1 MVGDNANLQD
11 VMIMMTLKSYKLN
24 LESGEGIFASSSH
37 STADLLFFFFFF
49 VPLVFFLFFIRTSF
63 LKSLPSKSN
72 VTFLVFNQ
80 MQIICL

>member
-1 MVGDNANLQD
+1 MEKKNKSFLIFEDFVKNKEECHHVVGDNANLQD

-49 VPLVFFLFFIRTSF
+49 RASCFFSF
-63 LKSLPSKSN
+63 LH
-72 VTFLVFNQ
+72 
-80 MQIICL
+80 